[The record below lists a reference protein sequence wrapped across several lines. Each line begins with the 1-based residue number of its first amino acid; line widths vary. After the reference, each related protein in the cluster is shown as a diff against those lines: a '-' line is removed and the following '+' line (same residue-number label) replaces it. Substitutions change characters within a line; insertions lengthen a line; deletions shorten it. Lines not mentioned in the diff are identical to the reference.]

1 MKKQILFIIDEVE
14 LKYFEFNDLVTN
26 FWFIKEFLKR
36 NFEIS
41 ISTKNRLFI
50 ENFEAYALTFDT
62 YLKNDNI
69 FYKKEEIVKKIN
81 NFDIVF
87 FRPDP
92 PVDIDY
98 INACYIFDFVDRE
111 KTLLINDPSSIK
123 NFNEKFHIN
132 LFPDYV
138 PQNIITSSKDLIKN
152 FIRQH
157 NEAVIKPL
165 NRCFGSGVYYL
176 NKNDKNLNSIITSST
191 NDSKTTVM
199 VQEYLPKAMYGDK
212 RILIMGE
219 KVYEECVT
227 KLPGKD
233 DFKFNTHSSKF
244 FAPTKLSPKEK
255 ELALLVAKELSKLN
269 IYLIG
274 IDVIDEKITEIN
286 ITSPCYFIKEINELY
301 NTKFEDK
308 LMTDMLNLIDNYFS
322 QNKTVCITR

>member
-50 ENFEAYALTFDT
+50 ENFQAYALTFDT

-152 FIRQH
+152 FVRQH

-176 NKNDKNLNSIITSST
+176 NKNDKNQNSIISSST
-191 NDSKTTVM
+191 NDGKTSVM

-227 KLPGKD
+227 KLPGED

-244 FAPTKLSPKEK
+244 FAPTKLSPKER

-301 NTKFEDK
+301 NTKFENK

-322 QNKTVCITR
+322 KNKTVCITR

>member
-152 FIRQH
+152 FVRQH

-176 NKNDKNLNSIITSST
+176 NKNDKNQNSIISSST
-191 NDSKTTVM
+191 NDGKTSVM

-227 KLPGKD
+227 KLPGED

-244 FAPTKLSPKEK
+244 FAPTKLSPKER